1 MIASA
6 PQSIRL
12 SKLGE
17 ALTSCRPLLATAL
30 AAQLACNLVMPFE
43 SGLYPLTTSY
53 LYSAISALPLLAP
66 LAFPRMRRHFSCSV
80 FSQKRTGQ
88 FALLSFIEVVFL
100 FASPLF
106 LKIASAILWAPVLTL
121 LEIENAYY
129 SNTANGHKS
138 LSWLAVP
145 LLSLIPP
152 EIRGCAL
159 NGLAI
164 AAVALPSFCKPSAID
179 EAKADIRDPNQRILV
194 CFLLFFAIGLAP
206 ALSTFSST
214 PRSETNS
221 ISGSSFLLLFLLTTV
236 LGGFIARKAIKSSR
250 LITTSLAGA
259 IVLLLGACGGYWLFD
274 SALFLAVIP
283 IIHLATTNLAEGT
296 TSPYTKSLKLVNA
309 STLLYLLPALII
321 AFSLPMTAGLSSAT
335 VKESNDQA
343 LVLLAIVV
351 SVTFITVLY
360 FLRDTTQNKNS
371 DLSFSVLVGCPPPA
385 SSNVP
390 NLAEPVERALG
401 SHALSERELQIV
413 CLIYSGSSMSEIADS
428 LGIKKATIA
437 TYAKRVYAKLNIRGH
452 VELIALLD
460 SMLSPQANVDFAS
473 KSNTSTGRQAQMAP
487 RALAAADA
495 LGRLFLSFFLLEIIH
510 ALFACA
516 QQYRPQTTSPLPDFF
531 ISTLLGCAPLCI
543 ALASSVRLEK
553 AQTGTR
559 PLAALVNGAVSGFS
573 LLYSCVLFSQDGKGA
588 LPHGLQIG
596 LLCISLAGCCR
607 NLFASFEPRGE
618 AAVGTRNKFAILAAI
633 PLFALIPPSQE
644 TALTGLACGTI
655 CLLIQISLNASKK
668 TAHTSA
674 ENAYSIIPPPRC
686 CAPVFIAGCSLHA
699 LLSAILLAA
708 LQDGMVNEVSD
719 ICATLLFVPMALQS
733 QRLTESLGRNITSFA
748 VPMFLCAGIGYSI
761 SCLVLSQASNTF
773 TLCLVLPA
781 SLCLLLGLHSI
792 QICAKI
798 IETRKTLALSVDSLF
813 LYESLLAL
821 GLTRREAQ
829 VAIDSSRG
837 LSSRSVAKKMVIS
850 ANTVRTHLHRAYS
863 KLSVH
868 NRQDLAL
875 AIMNVYRENVDRP
888 DAERPVHFANGI
900 REVQ

>member
-1 MIASA
+1 MIAST
-6 PQSIRL
+6 PQTFRPANFGKIF
-12 SKLGE
+12 
-17 ALTSCRPLLATAL
+17 ASCRLLLTTAL

-53 LYSAISALPLLAP
+53 LYSAISALPLLVP
-66 LAFPRMRRHFSCSV
+66 LAFPRVRRRLSHSV
-80 FSQKRTGQ
+80 LLWRRGGQ
-88 FALLSFIEVVFL
+88 CMFLALAETVFIFAP
-100 FASPLF
+100 PLF
-106 LKIASAILWAPVLTL
+106 LKLASAILWAPVLTL
-121 LEIENAYY
+121 LEIENAYPP
-129 SNTANGHKS
+129 NTAHGHEGP
-138 LSWLAVP
+138 LWLVVP

-152 EIRGCAL
+152 EIRGCVL
-159 NGLAI
+159 GGLAF
-164 AAVALPSFCKPSAID
+164 AAVFPAPFGRLSIAD
-179 EAKADIRDPNQRILV
+179 EAKTDIRDPNQRILV

-236 LGGFIARKAIKSSR
+236 LGGFIARKAVKSSR

-296 TSPYTKSLKLVNA
+296 TSPYAKGLKLVNA

-343 LVLLAIVV
+343 LVLLAIVI

-371 DLSFSVLVGCPPPA
+371 DLSFPVLMGCPPPT
-385 SSNVP
+385 SSSAP
-390 NLAEPVERALG
+390 NLQELVERTLG
-401 SHALSERELQIV
+401 SYTLSERELQIV

-495 LGRLFLSFFLLEIIH
+495 LGRLFLSFSLLEIIH

-559 PLAALVNGAVSGFS
+559 PLAVLVNGAVSGFS
-573 LLYSCVLFSQDGKGA
+573 LFYSCILFSQDGKGA

-596 LLCISLAGCCR
+596 LLCISWAGCCR
-607 NLFASFEPRGE
+607 NLFISFEPRGE

-644 TALTGLACGTI
+644 AALTGLACGTI

-668 TAHTSA
+668 TARTSA
-674 ENAYSIIPPPRC
+674 ENAYSIVPPPRC
-686 CAPVFIAGCSLHA
+686 CTPVFIAGCSLHVV
-699 LLSAILLAA
+699 LSAILLAA

-719 ICATLLFVPMALQS
+719 ICATLLLIPMALQS
-733 QRLTESLGRNITSFA
+733 QRLTESLGRNISSFA

-792 QICAKI
+792 QICSKI
-798 IETRKTLALSVDSLF
+798 IETRKALTLSVDSLF

-821 GLTRREAQ
+821 GLTPREAQ

-875 AIMNVYRENVDRP
+875 AIMNVYRENVDRL

>member
-17 ALTSCRPLLATAL
+17 ALTSCRPLLTTAL

-66 LAFPRMRRHFSCSV
+66 LAFPRVRRRLSHSV
-80 FSQKRTGQ
+80 LLWRRSRQCMFLALAEAVFI
-88 FALLSFIEVVFL
+88 FAP
-100 FASPLF
+100 PLF
-106 LKIASAILWAPVLTL
+106 LKLASAILWAPALAL
-121 LEIENAYY
+121 LEVENAYPP
-129 SNTANGHKS
+129 NTAHGHNGP
-138 LSWLAVP
+138 LWLVVP
-145 LLSLIPP
+145 LFSLIPP
-152 EIRGCAL
+152 EIRGCVL
-159 NGLAI
+159 GGLAFV
-164 AAVALPSFCKPSAID
+164 AVFPSPSSRLSITD
-179 EAKADIRDPNQRILV
+179 ETRTDVRSPNQRILV
-194 CFLLFFAIGLAP
+194 CFLLFFAIGLAT
-206 ALSTFSST
+206 AVSTFSST

-250 LITTSLAGA
+250 LITTSLASA

-274 SALFLAVIP
+274 SALFLAVIS
-283 IIHLATTNLAEGT
+283 IIHLATTNQAEGA
-296 TSPYTKSLKLVNA
+296 TSPYAKSLKLVDA

-371 DLSFSVLVGCPPPA
+371 DLSFSVLAGCPPPA
-385 SSNVP
+385 SSSAP
-390 NLAEPVERALG
+390 NLAELVERALG
-401 SHALSERELQIV
+401 SYALSERELQIV

-487 RALAAADA
+487 RALAAANA
-495 LGRLFLSFFLLEIIH
+495 LGRLFLSFSLLEIIH

-553 AQTGTR
+553 AQIGTR
-559 PLAALVNGAVSGFS
+559 PLAVLVNGAVSGFS
-573 LLYSCVLFSQDGKGA
+573 LFYSCVLFSQDGAEA

-596 LLCISLAGCCR
+596 LLCTSLASCCR
-607 NLFASFEPRGE
+607 NLFISFEPRGE
-618 AAVGTRNKFAILAAI
+618 AAVGKRNKFAILAAI
-633 PLFALIPPSQE
+633 PLFVLIPPSQE
-644 TALTGLACGTI
+644 ASLLGLACGTI
-655 CLLIQISLNASKK
+655 CLLFLICLSDSKK
-668 TAHTSA
+668 AADSSA
-674 ENAYSIIPPPRC
+674 ENAYSIVPPPRC

-708 LQDGMVNEVSD
+708 LQGGMVNEASD
-719 ICATLLFVPMALQS
+719 ICAILLFVPMALQS

-748 VPMFLCAGIGYSI
+748 VPMFLYAGIGYSV
-761 SCLVLSQASNTF
+761 SWLVLSQANDAL

-781 SLCLLLGLHSI
+781 SLCFLLGLHSI

-798 IETRKTLALSVDSLF
+798 VETRKALALSVDSLF

-821 GLTRREAQ
+821 GLTPREAQ

-850 ANTVRTHLHRAYS
+850 TNTVRTHLHRAYS

-875 AIMNVYRENVDRP
+875 AIMNVYRENINRLDT
-888 DAERPVHFANGI
+888 ERPNPPSS
-900 REVQ
+900 EVPRAI